1 MCVLTQDIGLAWECS
16 LVVFVVVVG
25 AGVPLFL
32 QVYW

>member
-16 LVVFVVVVG
+16 LVVFVVG

>member
-1 MCVLTQDIGLAWECS
+1 MCEITQDIGLAWECS
-16 LVVFVVVVG
+16 LVVFVVVG